1 MTILNTYLNFPGT
14 AEEAFSFYKSV
25 FGGEFATLMRYKDGP
40 GCPEGG
46 ELPPE
51 LGDKILHISLPIGAN
66 MLMASDA
73 LPPLCPPVTTGS
85 NVSLSLH
92 PESEAEARRLF
103 AALSE
108 GGQVQMPFQPMFWG
122 ALFGMCAD
130 RFGILWMVNFELPK
144 A

>member
-1 MTILNTYLNFPGT
+1 MTKLNTYLNFPGN
-14 AEEAFSFYKSV
+14 AEEAFNFYKSV
-25 FGGEFATLMRYKDGP
+25 FGGEFFMLQRYKDGP
-40 GCPEGG
+40 GCPDSGP
-46 ELPPE
+46 LPPE
-51 LGDKILHISLPIGAN
+51 MGDKILHISLPIGAN

-73 LPPLCPPVTTGS
+73 IPPMCPAVTMGT

-92 PESEAEARRLF
+92 PDSEAEARRLF
-103 AALSE
+103 AALSA

-130 RFGILWMVNFELPK
+130 KFGILWMVNYELSK